1 MATFSQGYTN
11 LTRLYGTT
19 NLIANRFAFMATT
32 FEDKPSAQ
40 EAFAAI
46 VTMDSDIWYSKDVF
60 DNSRDWANSP

>member
-1 MATFSQGYTN
+1 
-11 LTRLYGTT
+11 
-19 NLIANRFAFMATT
+19 MATT